1 MGQRSNTN
9 SLHLLNNKNS
19 SSLYYADYIFYSA
32 AFEQDFY
39 VYMYLRAQCT
49 LKYNAFKRK
58 HLYEVEITKSCI
70 YRIEKARILFL
81 ELIYL
86 KNKGLK
92 KKYLKMF
99 ITQIYKQIKKLFF
112 MKNNFF
118 LSYKVGKHNAKFNAF
133 RIATLLEKRIKF
145 RSKVIKNLIKN
156 TNSLGIRVICKG
168 RLNFV
173 DRARKDQISIGSV
186 PLQVFDANIDYSVV
200 VANTKK
206 GLQSIKIWIFNSNK

>member
-1 MGQRSNTN
+1 
-9 SLHLLNNKNS
+9 
-19 SSLYYADYIFYSA
+19 
-32 AFEQDFY
+32 
-39 VYMYLRAQCT
+39 
-49 LKYNAFKRK
+49 
-58 HLYEVEITKSCI
+58 
-70 YRIEKARILFL
+70 
-81 ELIYL
+81 
-86 KNKGLK
+86 
-92 KKYLKMF
+92 
-99 ITQIYKQIKKLFF
+99 